1 MSNSPISPID
11 MRIFECS
18 HAGCGALFPSEYDRE
33 RHVRIAHQKNATVT
47 YPDAASISNLHQHT
61 KECYG
66 ADDTTVVMNVDT
78 CGNDDCGNVSDEL
91 APVMQQVIM
100 NVGSS
105 IAPPTADEGRPITSD
120 NRLLSWFYSHLKWNH
135 YVADWCSTG
144 ATMQDLVDLMKPV
157 DTGDAILQ
165 YVIKAVRL

>member
-18 HAGCGALFPSEYDRE
+18 HAGCGTLFPSEYDRE

-47 YPDAASISNLHQHT
+47 YPDGEKIVIEGGADDLFHCIHCTATYTAASISNLHRHT

-78 CGNDDCGNVSDEL
+78 CGNDDCADVSDAYL
-91 APVMQQVIM
+91 AI
-100 NVGSS
+100 
-105 IAPPTADEGRPITSD
+105 
-120 NRLLSWFYSHLKWNH
+120 
-135 YVADWCSTG
+135 
-144 ATMQDLVDLMKPV
+144 
-157 DTGDAILQ
+157 
-165 YVIKAVRL
+165 